1 MHVIKACWCID
12 RCFCLSPRMTILWKA
27 VSSLDF
33 FWINPSLWAQVNKQR
48 PSSAYSLPLPP
59 FSSSMG
65 IFSSASVPFWVI
77 IYQSTLLSKGI
88 LHLKTCICWLLLLCY
103 WVTLL
108 TFLTHLRCGS
118 VSLVCLTCS
127 TSHGH
132 SYTWVRPTCILVKKT
147 SLSMQ
152 I

>member
-1 MHVIKACWCID
+1 MYRQMLLPFSTDDHFVKS
-12 RCFCLSPRMTILWKA
+12 CLFFRL
-27 VSSLDF
+27 
-33 FWINPSLWAQVNKQR
+33 FWITPSLWAQVNKQR

-132 SYTWVRPTCILVKKT
+132 SYTWVRPTCNLVKKT
-147 SLSMQ
+147 KCKYNW
-152 I
+152 IV